1 MAFFSLMSISFMRS
15 QSIHEKFPKKIFSLI
30 TNTSFGFRNSISQN
44 LHIHWLKLLKIM
56 DAKVIFPLIRLL
68 LALGIAVLQVITL
81 PVSGLTLNWMFVF
94 NKRSVC
100 YRSLWSMPTIGSS
113 SVTKLCSWLDCVT
126 SFKHF
131 WTF

>member
-30 TNTSFGFRNSISQN
+30 THLSDLGDSISQN

-56 DAKVIFPLIRLL
+56 DAKVIFPLIRLF
-68 LALGIAVLQVITL
+68 LALGIAVLQAITL
-81 PVSGLTLNWMFVF
+81 PVSSLILNWMFVF